1 MVQFAAGMPAA
12 GTSSRRSGIL
22 SCLRLLLAGALL
34 AAFSTAS
41 LAADPLVLLLLRMLR
56 DQVITSALEAGYEAA
71 LDRNQEQPAATP
83 PAALR
88 LGPSVPGSAGEEER
102 LKALIDEG
110 FIHLTPGQRAE
121 VLASLMKILNDPAN
135 AAQRAALIAHFTQQV
150 SALRDAHRI
159 LSQLSDADM
168 RALVAGARSEFER
181 LPREQQEQ
189 MLQVLRRG
197 MPGVPHALNQM
208 MLSEFSRP
216 GG

>member
-1 MVQFAAGMPAA
+1 MVQFATGMSAA
-12 GTSSRRSGIL
+12 GTSSRGSGIL

-34 AAFSTAS
+34 AAYSTAS

-56 DQVITSALEAGYEAA
+56 DQAVTATLEAGYEAA
-71 LDRNQEQPAATP
+71 LERNQDELAATP
-83 PAALR
+83 PAALGS
-88 LGPSVPGSAGEEER
+88 GPSVPGSAGEEER
-102 LKALIDEG
+102 LKALVDEG

-121 VLASLMKILNDPAN
+121 VLASLMKIVNDPAN
-135 AAQRAALIAHFTQQV
+135 AAQRAALIAQFTQQV

-168 RALVAGARSEFER
+168 RALVAGARSEFKR
-181 LPREQQEQ
+181 LPRVQQEQ
-189 MLQVLRRG
+189 MLRVLQRG

-208 MLSEFSRP
+208 MLSEFSRS